1 MFDTCPPHLCEKTP
15 VCYLSAV
22 HDYDSDRVSRVY
34 GSWSKP
40 ELVPGKFTGGN
51 CYFGILQQRTC
62 RNAFNFFKKI
72 KKY

>member
-1 MFDTCPPHLCEKTP
+1 MFDTCPRHLCEKTP

-40 ELVPGKFTGGN
+40 ELVPGKFTGGKLLLMVF
-51 CYFGILQQRTC
+51 YSSARETRFIV
-62 RNAFNFFKKI
+62 FK
-72 KKY
+72 